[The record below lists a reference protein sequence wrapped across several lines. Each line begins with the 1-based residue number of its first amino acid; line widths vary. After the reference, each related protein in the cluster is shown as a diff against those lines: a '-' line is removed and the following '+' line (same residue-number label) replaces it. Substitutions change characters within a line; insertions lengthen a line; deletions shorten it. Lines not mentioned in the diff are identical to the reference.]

1 MAKGKYARWLT
12 AEGLGCVEAWAR
24 DGLSDEQL
32 AKQMGCSTSTLY
44 EWFKKHP
51 EISEAATRGRSG
63 AREQIENALMKKA
76 LGYTADVLE
85 PVKVRRRYWNVTT
98 QHMEETE
105 DVVMAVKQVHI
116 PPDPRAAQFW
126 LTNRNRDRWE
136 EHPVPA
142 GGGDEEKVTVVC
154 DV

>member
-1 MAKGKYARWLT
+1 MASGKYQRWLT

-32 AKQMGCSTSTLY
+32 AKKMGCSPSTLY
-44 EWFKKHP
+44 DWYRKHP

-63 AREQIENALMKKA
+63 AREQIENALMQKA
-76 LGYTADVLE
+76 CGYTKTVKE
-85 PVKVRRRYWNVTT
+85 PMKVRQRFWNPKTM
-98 QHMEETE
+98 HMEERE
-105 DVVMAVKQVHI
+105 EVVLADKEIHI

-126 LTNRNRDRWE
+126 LINRNRDRWA
-136 EHPVPA
+136 EHPAPPDSEA
-142 GGGDEEKVTVVC
+142 GDKVTVIC